1 LALAL
6 SANARPNIFSSGYGT
21 AFAFDVRVLRSGR
34 RRQKLLAAINVQFID
49 GRAVIVKAHEDLRLT
64 IAGGVDEIEEKELT
78 T

>member
-1 LALAL
+1 M
-6 SANARPNIFSSGYGT
+6 
-21 AFAFDVRVLRSGR
+21 LRSGR